1 MAQNDIDN
9 ALDQLRWYKSG
20 GDLARIRIGVIEMLE
35 INLRFFRTF
44 IKYHHVLFPNSYV
57 ELRQTFK
64 SIVELLHVVFRGIPD
79 ERKINLNLERL
90 ESYLLEF
97 IEVRRAVT
105 GSSE

>member
-9 ALDQLRWYKSG
+9 VLDQLRWYKSG

-44 IKYHHVLFPNSYV
+44 IKYHHVLFPNSLV

-90 ESYLLEF
+90 ESYILAR
-97 IEVRRAVT
+97 VH
-105 GSSE
+105 